1 MKETTNY
8 HLKKPEETDFYDVE
22 DFNYNADLI
31 DEKLS
36 NIEHNTTLIQNSGG
50 GFAAGAAAEADTG
63 AALGRQAWTGDG
75 GAAGYL
81 AYACLL
87 YTSRC
92 V

>member
-36 NIEHNTTLIQNSGG
+36 NLATNTTLIQNSRRR
-50 GFAAGAAAEADTG
+50 
-63 AALGRQAWTGDG
+63 LCRRQWRKG
-75 GAAGYL
+75 
-81 AYACLL
+81 
-87 YTSRC
+87 SRQQQ
-92 V
+92 